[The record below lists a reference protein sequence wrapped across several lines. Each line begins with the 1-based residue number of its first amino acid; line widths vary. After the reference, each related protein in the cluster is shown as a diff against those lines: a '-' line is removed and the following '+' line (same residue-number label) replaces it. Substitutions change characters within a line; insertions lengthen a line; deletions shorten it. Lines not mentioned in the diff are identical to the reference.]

1 VALNRKKKKRQ
12 IYPGIREKF
21 LTLRVVRNW
30 HRLPRDAAV
39 KTRLDGAWGNL
50 TWSMAMAAGLDW
62 MIFKDPFQ
70 LQPLC
75 NPSNTNL

>member
-1 VALNRKKKKRQ
+1 
-12 IYPGIREKF
+12 
-21 LTLRVVRNW
+21 VVRNW
-30 HRLPRDAAV
+30 HRLPREAEV